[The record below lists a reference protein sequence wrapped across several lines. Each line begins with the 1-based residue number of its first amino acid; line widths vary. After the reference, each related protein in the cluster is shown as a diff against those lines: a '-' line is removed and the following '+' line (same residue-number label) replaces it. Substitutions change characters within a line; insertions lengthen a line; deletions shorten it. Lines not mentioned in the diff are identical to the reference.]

1 MVTAEG
7 LAQSSGQ
14 DATIKELQN
23 QLEEMRSQMATMQNR
38 IATLEAARGSPETS
52 SNTESIALLSQTVPQ
67 PAIRSDGRK
76 SADEPAALSFKGL
89 TLTPGGFLDST
100 ALVRTRNENAD
111 MATSYSTVPLNG
123 SSNANLSE
131 LRGTA
136 RTSQLSLLI
145 QTASGNTKLRGYI
158 ETDFLGASPT
168 SNYVQSSSW
177 TPRLRQAWTQIE
189 WPSGW
194 TVTAGQMW
202 SLLTTNRH
210 GIANLEE
217 LRPRDEDASHVVGST
232 WTRERAVRITRNF
245 NNRVWFG
252 FALENPESTYSAA
265 FVPPNVMGLN
275 TSPNAATGV
284 NLLPF
289 LANYSTGHSTT
300 LAPDLLAKIA
310 VETGWGHFEV
320 KALSRFFRDRIAAT
334 ATSSGRTNT
343 TQGYGVGFA
352 ALMRFA
358 NKRLE
363 LPLEGLVGYGIGR
376 YGAAGFPDVTLEPTT
391 GEMRPLRQARI
402 MGGLIYHHGSRLDA
416 YVYGGDEYTGR
427 YAFLSPTGTAAGY
440 GSPLVSYASCT
451 NEVALNACHG
461 DNRNIHEATIGYWY
475 RLYRGEFGSIN
486 YGNQVLYVRRD
497 LWSGIGTTPKGSD
510 IVVYSTLRFYLR

>member
-1 MVTAEG
+1 MRLMPRMIILVSSFLIMVTAEG
-7 LAQSSGQ
+7 FAQSSGQ
-14 DATIKELQN
+14 DATIKELQH

-38 IATLEAARGSPETS
+38 IATLEAARGNPDAS
-52 SNTESIALLSQTVPQ
+52 SSTESIALQSQPAPQ
-67 PAIRSDGRK
+67 PAIRSQPEGRK
-76 SADEPAALSFKGL
+76 SADESAALHFKGL
-89 TLTPGGFLDST
+89 ALTPGGFLDST

-168 SNYVQSSSW
+168 SNYVQSSAW

-217 LRPRDEDASHVVGST
+217 LRPRDEDAGHVVGST

-245 NNRVWFG
+245 NDRVWVG

-289 LANYSTGHSTT
+289 LANYNGSLHHSR
-300 LAPDLLAKIA
+300 P
-310 VETGWGHFEV
+310 G
-320 KALSRFFRDRIAAT
+320 
-334 ATSSGRTNT
+334 SSG
-343 TQGYGVGFA
+343 
-352 ALMRFA
+352 
-358 NKRLE
+358 K
-363 LPLEGLVGYGIGR
+363 GR
-376 YGAAGFPDVTLEPTT
+376 
-391 GEMRPLRQARI
+391 
-402 MGGLIYHHGSRLDA
+402 
-416 YVYGGDEYTGR
+416 
-427 YAFLSPTGTAAGY
+427 
-440 GSPLVSYASCT
+440 
-451 NEVALNACHG
+451 
-461 DNRNIHEATIGYWY
+461 
-475 RLYRGEFGSIN
+475 
-486 YGNQVLYVRRD
+486 RRD
-497 LWSGIGTTPKGSD
+497 GLG
-510 IVVYSTLRFYLR
+510 TLRNQSPGPFFPRPNCRNRGHHWPYEHDPRLWCWFRHADAVCEQTSGASA